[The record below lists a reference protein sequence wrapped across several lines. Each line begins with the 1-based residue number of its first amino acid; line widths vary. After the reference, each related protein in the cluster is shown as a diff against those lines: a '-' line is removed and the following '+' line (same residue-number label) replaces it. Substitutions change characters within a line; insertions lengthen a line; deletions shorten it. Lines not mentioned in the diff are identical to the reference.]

1 MYFKKEFKVDF
12 TGFIHKFKYNKIELL
27 KYDVLT
33 TAYRKIYDCCYDC
46 KNLKYDI
53 SEK

>member
-1 MYFKKEFKVDF
+1 MDF
-12 TGFIHKFKYNKIELL
+12 TGFIHKFKYNTIELL

-33 TAYRKIYDCCYDC
+33 TAHRKNCDFCYDY
-46 KNLKYDI
+46 KYSKYDI